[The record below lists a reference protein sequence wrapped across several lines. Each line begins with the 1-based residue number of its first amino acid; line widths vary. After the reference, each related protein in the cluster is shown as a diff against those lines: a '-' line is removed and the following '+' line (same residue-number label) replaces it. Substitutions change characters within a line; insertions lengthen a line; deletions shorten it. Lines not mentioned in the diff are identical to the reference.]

1 MALTRQTSKQQL
13 DDKLAKGFLV
23 RRRQHLFLVGILQP
37 SLTWCAL
44 GLTYLLVKTPQTND
58 AAWLSGLLA
67 LLSYTLPTSHP
78 EGTGTKAII

>member
-13 DDKLAKGFLV
+13 DEKLARGLLV

-67 LLSYTLPTSHP
+67 LYALQITAVWYQAESRS
-78 EGTGTKAII
+78 TG

>member
-1 MALTRQTSKQQL
+1 MAVTRSTSRQQL
-13 DDKLAKGFLV
+13 DDKLANGLHT
-23 RRRQHLFLVGILQP
+23 RRRQHFFLVGMLQP

-67 LLSYTLPTSHP
+67 LYALQIAAVWYQAESLS
-78 EGTGTKAII
+78 TG